1 MTITPQQL
9 KAILPNCKSH
19 EMWATILN
27 DVLPKYKIDT
37 SIRVAQFIAQTG
49 HESAHY
55 NILKENLNYSAT
67 ALHRVFKKYFP
78 NDEFAQTYHRQP
90 EKIANRVY
98 ANRMGNGNEA
108 SGDGWLYRGRGLI
121 QITGKNNYRM
131 CSMFLFGDE
140 RLLQDPG
147 MLQEPEYA
155 VRSACWYWLA
165 NDINKVAE
173 DVRVVTRII
182 NGGYNGIEDREQLF
196 ATALKVLAS

>member
-1 MTITPQQL
+1 MNITPQQL
-9 KAILPNCKSH
+9 KSVLTNCKSPDI
-19 EMWATILN
+19 WATVLN
-27 DVLPKYKIDT
+27 DTLPNYNIDT
-37 SIRVAQFIAQTG
+37 SIKVAQFIAQTG

-55 NILKENLNYSAT
+55 NVLKENLNYSAT
-67 ALHRVFKKYFP
+67 ALRKVFGKYFP

-131 CSMFLFGDE
+131 CSMFIFGDE

-147 MLQEPEYA
+147 MLQEPDYA
-155 VRSACWYWLA
+155 AKSACWYWLA

-173 DVRVVTRII
+173 DTRIVTRII
-182 NGGYNGIEDREQLF
+182 NGGYHGIDDREQLF